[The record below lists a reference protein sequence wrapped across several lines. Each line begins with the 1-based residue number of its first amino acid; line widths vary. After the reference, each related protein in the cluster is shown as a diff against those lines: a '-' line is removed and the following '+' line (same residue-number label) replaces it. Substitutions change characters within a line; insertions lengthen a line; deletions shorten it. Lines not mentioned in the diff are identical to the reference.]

1 MIFENLFI
9 TKQKFKTKP
18 DTDIEVLLNNIEALS
33 CVDQVSKLLLDHR
46 SQQMHVFNYDSSLF
60 DLIGSE
66 HNRISRKA
74 LELFKTTEYDFVL
87 REYFELINKCFLEKS
102 KDQDKTIYFTIDL
115 FLCKEEEQPISL
127 RLKVLPY
134 LYTYEKKLHITLCIF
149 EESRHIGKP
158 ILKLHRI
165 KENQVEVYCA
175 TSERFIDEERT
186 LLTANELEILRR
198 SGLGEKEQFI
208 SEALD
213 MSLAN
218 LKRCKT
224 GLFEKLKA
232 RSISEAIFVAYKQ
245 GLL

>member
-1 MIFENLFI
+1 MIFEKLFI
-9 TKQKFKTKP
+9 AKQKFKTIP
-18 DTDIEVLLNNIEALS
+18 DTDIEVLLTNLEALS

-60 DLIGSE
+60 HLIGSD
-66 HNRISRKA
+66 HNKISKEA
-74 LELFKTTEYDFVL
+74 LELFKTTEHDLVL
-87 REYFELINKCFLEKS
+87 NKYFELINKSFVEKS
-102 KDQDKTIYFTIDL
+102 KEQDKTIYFTIDL
-115 FLCKEEEQPISL
+115 LLGKEEEQPTSL
-127 RLKVLPY
+127 RLKILPY
-134 LYTYEKKLHITLCIF
+134 LYTHEKKLHITLCIF
-149 EESRHIGKP
+149 EPSKHIGKP
-158 ILKLHRI
+158 KLKLHRI
-165 KENQVEVYCA
+165 KENQVHVYCT
-175 TSERFIDEERT
+175 TSGRFINEERT

-198 SGLGEKEQFI
+198 SGLGEKEQLI

-224 GLFEKLKA
+224 GLFEKLKV

>member
-1 MIFENLFI
+1 MIFEKLLI
-9 TKQKFKTKP
+9 AKQKFKTKP
-18 DTDIEVLLNNIEALS
+18 DTDIEVVLTNIEALS

-46 SQQMHVFNYDSSLF
+46 SQQMYVFNYDSSLF

-66 HNRISRKA
+66 HNRISGKA
-74 LELFKTTEYDFVL
+74 IELLKTAEQDLVL
-87 REYFELINKCFLEKS
+87 NEYFALINKCFLEKS
-102 KDQDKTIYFTIDL
+102 KELDKTIYFTIDL
-115 FLCKEEEQPISL
+115 LLCKDEEQPTSL
-127 RLKVLPY
+127 RLKIIPY
-134 LYTYEKKLHITLCIF
+134 LYTYEKKLHITLCVF
-149 EESRHIGKP
+149 EQSKHIGKP

-165 KENQVEVYCA
+165 KENQVQVYCA
-175 TSERFIDEERT
+175 TSERFIDEERM

-198 SGLGEKEQFI
+198 SGLGEKEQLI

-213 MSLAN
+213 MSLPN

-224 GLFEKLKA
+224 GLFEKLKV

>member
-9 TKQKFKTKP
+9 AKQKFKTKP
-18 DTDIEVLLNNIEALS
+18 DTDIEVLLTNIEALS

-66 HNRISRKA
+66 HNRISGKVIELLKA
-74 LELFKTTEYDFVL
+74 AEQDLVL
-87 REYFELINKCFLEKS
+87 NEYFALINKCFLEKS
-102 KDQDKTIYFTIDL
+102 KELDKTIYFTIDIL
-115 FLCKEEEQPISL
+115 LCKEEKQSISL
-127 RLKVLPY
+127 RIKILPY
-134 LYTYEKKLHITLCIF
+134 LYTHGKKLYITLCIL
-149 EESRHIGKP
+149 EPSKHIGKP
-158 ILKLHRI
+158 ILRMHRV
-165 KENQVEVYCA
+165 KENQVHVYST
-175 TSERFIDEERT
+175 TSGRFIDEGRMQ
-186 LLTANELEILRR
+186 LTSNELEILRR
-198 SGLGEKEQFI
+198 SGLGEKEQLI
-208 SEALD
+208 SEALG

-224 GLFEKLKA
+224 GLFEKLKV